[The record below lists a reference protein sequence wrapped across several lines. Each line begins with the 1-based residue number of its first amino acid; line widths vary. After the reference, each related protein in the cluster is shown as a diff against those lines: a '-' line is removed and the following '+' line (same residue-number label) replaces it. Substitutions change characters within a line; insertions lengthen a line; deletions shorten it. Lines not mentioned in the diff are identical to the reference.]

1 MAGDSFGRGVG
12 WGKMEGKE
20 RPVGTP
26 MTLKE
31 IVSES
36 GNINGQFQP
45 LADKGTQDCQSW
57 R

>member
-1 MAGDSFGRGVG
+1 MA
-12 WGKMEGKE
+12 GKE

-26 MTLKE
+26 MTLEE
-31 IVSES
+31 IMSES